1 MNIGTL
7 LTRHARYRPHHVAV
21 SPRHLDRTADR
32 LHPED
37 LPTQQG
43 QRLTL
48 MQGSLLFATHDW
60 WAMMRPYS

>member
-1 MNIGTL
+1 VELTRAATEETMNIGTL

-37 LPTQQG
+37 LPTQ
-43 QRLTL
+43 
-48 MQGSLLFATHDW
+48 
-60 WAMMRPYS
+60 